1 MTTATAPVDSPAA
14 PDPAPAPPTRV
25 ARRVLWASL
34 VGTSLESFDFYVFS
48 YFSALFAAPLFF
60 TPLGPVGG
68 TLAALANIGVGFVI
82 RPVGAIVFGHLGD
95 RIGRRRT
102 LLITIL
108 LMGVATGA
116 IGLLPTYATAGWL
129 GAILLVLL
137 RLLQGFSLGGEW
149 AGAVLLASEH
159 AGQKRHAFYAAVPQL
174 GSPIGSLASAFI
186 LIGFINAFGAG
197 LGPDALG
204 GWAWRLPF
212 LLAIPFLL
220 VSLYLRWSIDETPVF
235 RELTERNERSR
246 APFLDTFR
254 RRPLAVLLGVAV
266 ALLGIGSYSLMNTY
280 TVNYGVSHL
289 GFSSTQLLVAT
300 SIGGLLQLVTI
311 PLFGVLANRVG
322 SARVVAWGAIG
333 TLVIAFP
340 MYFLLQ
346 FATFPILV
354 STMIV
359 GGILPTASWAA
370 LGGLMSDLFPG
381 RFRYSAM
388 SVAYSI
394 AAVISGFVPFATD
407 GLGAATGFAWWHP
420 GVVLG
425 IMSLITAVAAIA
437 SVRRSRPVE
446 TL

>member
-1 MTTATAPVDSPAA
+1 MTTATVPVVPPAE

-34 VGTSLESFDFYVFS
+34 VGTSLESYDFYVFS
-48 YFSALFAAPLFF
+48 YTSALFLGPLFYA
-60 TPLGPVGG
+60 PLGPVGA
-68 TLAALANIGVGFVI
+68 TLASLLNIGVGFVI
-82 RPVGAIVFGHLGD
+82 RPLGAIVFGHLGD

-102 LLITIL
+102 LLVTIL
-108 LMGVATGA
+108 IMGLATGL
-116 IGLLPTYATAGWL
+116 IGLLPTYAMAGWL
-129 GAILLVLL
+129 GGVLL
-137 RLLQGFSLGGEW
+137 TVLRMVQGFSLGGEW

-174 GSPIGSLASAFI
+174 GSPIGSLASAFV
-186 LIGFINAFGAG
+186 LIAFGAG

-204 GWAWRLPF
+204 GWGWRIPF
-212 LLAIPFLL
+212 LIAIPFLL

-235 RELTERNERSR
+235 GRLTEKHERSR
-246 APFLDTFR
+246 VPVLDTFR
-254 RRPLAVLLGVAV
+254 RAPLAVLLGVAV

-280 TVNYGVSHL
+280 TVSYGVTHL
-289 GFSSTQLLVAT
+289 GFSYNDLLVAT

-311 PLFGVLANRVG
+311 PLFGAWANRIG
-322 SARVVAWGAIG
+322 SARVVAWGAVG
-333 TLVIAFP
+333 TLLIAFP

-354 STMIV
+354 GTMII

-370 LGGLMSDLFPG
+370 LGGLMGDLFPG

-388 SVAYSI
+388 SIAYAI
-394 AAVISGFVPFATD
+394 AAVISGFVPALTDVLGQATH
-407 GLGAATGFAWWHP
+407 LAWWHP
-420 GVVLG
+420 GIVLA
-425 IMSLITAVAAIA
+425 IMALVTAVAAFA

>member
-1 MTTATAPVDSPAA
+1 MTAVAPPAPSA
-14 PDPAPAPPTRV
+14 PAPAPPTRV

-34 VGTSLESFDFYVFS
+34 VGTSLESYDFYVFS

-102 LLITIL
+102 LLVTIL
-108 LMGVATGA
+108 LMGIATGA
-116 IGLLPTYATAGWL
+116 IGLLPTYAMAGWL
-129 GAILLVLL
+129 GAVLLVVL
-137 RLLQGFSLGGEW
+137 RLVQGFSLGGEW

-159 AGQKRHAFYAAVPQL
+159 AGQKKHAFYAAVPQL
-174 GSPIGSLASAFI
+174 GSPVGSLVSAFI
-186 LIGFINAFGAG
+186 LIGFINGFGAQ

-212 LLAIPFLL
+212 LIAIPFLL

-235 RELTERNERSR
+235 RELTERKERSL

-280 TVNYGVSHL
+280 TVNYGVTHL
-289 GFSSTQLLVAT
+289 HFSSTDLLVAT

-311 PLFGVLANRVG
+311 PLFGALANRVG
-322 SARVVAWGAIG
+322 SAKVVAWGAVG
-333 TLVIAFP
+333 TLIVAFP

-354 STMIV
+354 GTMII

-370 LGGLMSDLFPG
+370 LGGLMADLFPG

-388 SVAYSI
+388 SIAYSI
-394 AAVISGFVPFATD
+394 AAVISGFVPFLTD
-407 GLGAATGFAWWHP
+407 GLGAATAFAWWHP
-420 GVVLG
+420 GIVLA
-425 IMSLITAVAAIA
+425 IMSLITAVAAFA
-437 SVRRSRPVE
+437 SVRRSAPVE

>member
-1 MTTATAPVDSPAA
+1 VTAAAPAPAVSPA
-14 PDPAPAPPTRV
+14 PAPAPPTPV

-34 VGTSLESFDFYVFS
+34 VGTSLESYDFYIFS
-48 YFSALFAAPLFF
+48 YFSALFAGPLFF
-60 TPLGPVGG
+60 APLGPVGG

-102 LLITIL
+102 LLVTIL
-108 LMGVATGA
+108 LMGVATGL
-116 IGLLPTYATAGWL
+116 IGLLPTYAMAGWL
-129 GAILLVLL
+129 GAVLLVLL
-137 RLLQGFSLGGEW
+137 RLVQGFSLGGEW

-174 GSPIGSLASAFI
+174 GSPIGSLASAFL
-186 LIGFINAFGAG
+186 LIGFGAG
-197 LGPDALG
+197 FGPDALG
-204 GWAWRLPF
+204 GWAWRIPF
-212 LLAIPFLL
+212 LVAIPFLL

-235 RELTERNERSR
+235 RELEQQHERSR
-246 APFLDTFR
+246 VPVLDALR
-254 RRPLAVLLGVAV
+254 RRPVAVLLGIAV

-289 GFSSTQLLVAT
+289 GFSANALLIAT

-311 PLFGVLANRVG
+311 PLFGAWANRIG
-322 SARVVAWGAIG
+322 SARVVAWGAVA

-354 STMIV
+354 GTMIV

-370 LGGLMSDLFPG
+370 LGGLMADLFPG
-381 RFRYSAM
+381 RLRYAAM
-388 SVAYSI
+388 SIAYSI
-394 AAVISGFVPFATD
+394 AAVISGFVPFITD
-407 GLGAATGFAWWHP
+407 GVGAATHFAWWHP
-420 GVVLG
+420 AIVLG
-425 IMSLITAVAAIA
+425 IMSLVTAVAAFA
-437 SVRRSRPVE
+437 AVRRTTRVDE
-446 TL
+446 L

>member
-1 MTTATAPVDSPAA
+1 MTAATAPTA
-14 PDPAPAPPTRV
+14 PPSPAPPARV

-34 VGTSLESFDFYVFS
+34 VGTSLESYDFYIFS
-48 YFSALFAAPLFF
+48 YTSALFLGPLFYA
-60 TPLGPVGG
+60 PLGPVGA
-68 TLAALANIGVGFVI
+68 TLASLLNIGVGFVI

-102 LLITIL
+102 LLVTIL
-108 LMGVATGA
+108 IMGLATGL
-116 IGLLPTYATAGWL
+116 IGLLPSYATAGWL
-129 GAILLVLL
+129 GAVLLTLL
-137 RLLQGFSLGGEW
+137 RLIQGFSLGGEW

-174 GSPIGSLASAFI
+174 GSPIGSLVSAFV
-186 LIGFINAFGAG
+186 LIAFGAG

-204 GWAWRLPF
+204 GWGWRIPF
-212 LLAIPFLL
+212 LVAIPFLL

-235 RELTERNERSR
+235 RELAQHRERSR
-246 APFLDTFR
+246 MPVLDTFR

-280 TVNYGVSHL
+280 TVSYGVTHL
-289 GFSSTQLLVAT
+289 GFSYNDLLVAT

-311 PLFGVLANRVG
+311 PLFGAWANRIG
-322 SARVVAWGAIG
+322 SARVVAWGAVG

-340 MYFLLQ
+340 MYYLLQ

-354 STMIV
+354 GTMII

-370 LGGLMSDLFPG
+370 LGGLMADLFPG
-381 RFRYSAM
+381 RLRYSAM
-388 SVAYSI
+388 SIAYSI
-394 AAVISGFVPFATD
+394 AAVISGFVPAITD
-407 GLGAATGFAWWHP
+407 GLGIATHTAWWHP
-420 GVVLG
+420 GIVLG
-425 IMSLITAVAAIA
+425 IMSLVSAVAAFA